1 MKKLNIKD
9 VSNGELFFLLTKLIG
24 DTPNDYD
31 LGKKIRNTI
40 SNIKSI

>member
-1 MKKLNIKD
+1 MKKLNIREL
-9 VSNGELFFLLTKLIG
+9 SNTELVLLLTKIIR

-40 SNIKSI
+40 KIYQ

>member
-1 MKKLNIKD
+1 MKKLNTKD
-9 VSNGELFFLLTKLIG
+9 LSKGELILLLTKIIR

-40 SNIKSI
+40 SNIKGA

>member
-9 VSNGELFFLLTKLIG
+9 LSRDELILLLTKLIG

-40 SNIKSI
+40 SNIKGA